1 MNSNQIQV
9 GGPNDCP
16 PFTTTYASG
25 YNFSEAIIY
34 GWVCPKCGRVYS
46 PSTSMCLYCENDD
59 NNITVSDKT
68 SLNDYYIYRT
78 DPLKMP
84 QIHLDSELFMN

>member
-1 MNSNQIQV
+1 MKLNQIEV

-25 YNFSEAIIY
+25 YNFSETIIY

-46 PSTSMCLYCENDD
+46 PSTAMCLYCESDT
-59 NNITVSDKT
+59 IVSDKI
-68 SLNDYYIYRT
+68 SLDDYYIHYI
-78 DPLKMP
+78 DPLKTP